1 MCMSLGIRLQK
12 ILDQENLTANKLA
25 KNLGMDR
32 ADNINNIISGKTQDV
47 KSKLLTQILKEFPRV
62 NARWLLTGKGKMFN
76 DHTEDEFRISSEN
89 GTVKKDEKTEIENLR
104 ELFNQI
110 LDEYIE
116 LRNENKALK
125 ENVKLNE

>member
-1 MCMSLGIRLQK
+1 MSLGIRLQK

-47 KSKLLTQILKEFPRV
+47 KSKLLTQILKEFPKV

-76 DHTEDEFRISSEN
+76 EDKSRINSCSE
-89 GTVKKDEKTEIENLR
+89 TDENDEMSEIENLR

-110 LDEYIE
+110 LDEFIE
-116 LRNENKALK
+116 LKK
-125 ENVKLNE
+125 ENNELKKNTNLSK